1 MSYDALTAMRARVVR
16 DEELAQRLRSVSP
29 EAFVGEV
36 VRSARTLGYD
46 VTDEDV
52 QDAIAASGR
61 AWLLR
66 WIA

>member
-1 MSYDALTAMRARVVR
+1 MVR
-16 DEELAQRLRSVSP
+16 DEELAQRLRSISP

-46 VTDEDV
+46 VTDEYV